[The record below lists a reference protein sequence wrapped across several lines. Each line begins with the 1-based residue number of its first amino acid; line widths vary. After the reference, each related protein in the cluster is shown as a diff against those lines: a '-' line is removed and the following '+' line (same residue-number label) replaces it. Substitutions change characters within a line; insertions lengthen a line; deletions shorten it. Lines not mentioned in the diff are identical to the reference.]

1 MNRNPLS
8 NLRTTLGLGAVAAL
22 ALTGCASSTP
32 VLDAGFGNAVREA
45 RTAQT
50 LNPKASAQNTQPALG
65 IDGKAANEVQR
76 NYVNSFDKPPR
87 TFEILNI
94 GGSITGD

>member
-1 MNRNPLS
+1 MNRNMIS
-8 NLRTTLGLGAVAAL
+8 FRTTLGLVVVV

-32 VLDAGFGNAVREA
+32 VLDASFGQAVREA

-50 LNPKASAQNTQPALG
+50 LNPKASAEHTQPALG
-65 IDGKAANEVQR
+65 IDGKAASEAQR
-76 NYVNSFDKPPR
+76 RYVDSFKTPPR